1 MKKQITSFYLESLL
15 LIVLF
20 TAILL
25 VLMSVFSGAKVQSA
39 KAEQLT
45 QAVLLAENAAEALA
59 GSDSAESLQ
68 ALLEENDNTQL
79 DGNVLTV
86 FHDGYEMDITLN
98 RSGAMLY
105 GDIRVTRNGQEIYAM
120 ETAVCVREA
129 AE

>member
-15 LIVLF
+15 LVVLF

-25 VLMSVFSGAKVQSA
+25 VLMSVFSGAKVQSVQ
-39 KAEQLT
+39 AERLT

-59 GSDSAESLQ
+59 GSDSEESLQ
-68 ALLEENDNTQL
+68 ALLNENDNTRL
-79 DGNVLTV
+79 DGNVLIV
-86 FHDGYEMDITLN
+86 SHDGYEVNITLD

-105 GDIRVTRNGQEIYAM
+105 GDIRVTRNGQEIYAL

-129 AE
+129 VE